1 MAPDGAEVTVEETPT
16 WTAGVV
22 ARYRAGGLGG
32 TLTPRGRTAVIVVDL
47 QYGFTDPA
55 SGPGFDLT
63 DVVEATRVV
72 LDEARAA
79 GVDAYFSTISFDE
92 DQQRCVW
99 LEKMPVMR
107 VLTPGSR
114 WEAIDARLGL
124 TQDESVVV
132 KQAASA
138 FAGTTLADTL
148 RAAGVGTVIVTGA
161 TTSGCVRATAVD
173 ACALDFVTYVVADC
187 VGDRE
192 QGPHEAA
199 LVDLDA
205 KYADVVRLEGAL
217 ELLRGAA

>member
-1 MAPDGAEVTVEETPT
+1 MTTAATPT
-16 WTAGVV
+16 WTTDVA

-63 DVVEATRVV
+63 TVVEATRAL
-72 LDEARAA
+72 LDEARHI
-79 GVDAYFSTISFDE
+79 GVPTYFSTISFDE
-92 DQQRCVW
+92 NHQSCVW

-107 VLTPGSR
+107 ELTPGSR
-114 WEAIDARLGL
+114 WEVIDERLGV
-124 TQDESVVV
+124 TSTEPVVV

-138 FAGTTLADTL
+138 FAGTTLAESL

-173 ACALDFVTYVVADC
+173 ACALDFVTFVVADC

-192 QGPHEAA
+192 AGPHEAA

-205 KYADVVRLEGAL
+205 KYADVIDLATAL
-217 ELLRGAA
+217 QLLGPAS